1 MSRKIEQSGPK
12 SSGASSSSAQG
23 STILRTDSCASS
35 FQDETYGKN
44 VRVFNVGK
52 GKVRCTVCK
61 HEVLS

>member
-12 SSGASSSSAQG
+12 MGSS
-23 STILRTDSCASS
+23 ILRTDSCASS
-35 FQDETYGKN
+35 FQDATYGKG

-61 HEVLS
+61 HEVMT